1 MAGSVV
7 VTGSSRF
14 PMYSETINL
23 LAQRHLRTIKVEQ
36 YVDWAL
42 ACLES
47 NIDTHSIRI
56 LASLQKPLYSSEVED
71 YFQRGLTELGWTLPS
86 GRDCL
91 LPYVRALAKQ
101 IASGAIA
108 PVEGCRKIY
117 KIVVALDYPA
127 DLSAWVYL
135 DEGQLPGNLGD
146 VEAAELDAAIVRE
159 ARRLIDEE
167 AG

>member
-1 MAGSVV
+1 MAGPVV
-7 VTGSSRF
+7 VTGSSQF

-23 LAQRHLRTIKVEQ
+23 LAQRQLSMIRVEQ

-71 YFQRGLTELGWTLPS
+71 YFHRSLTELGWTLPS
-86 GRDCL
+86 GEECL
-91 LPYVRALAKQ
+91 LLYVRFLAKQ
-101 IASGAIA
+101 VVSGAIA

-117 KIVVALDYPA
+117 KIVVALDYPGE
-127 DLSAWVYL
+127 LGAWVYL
-135 DEGQLPGNLGD
+135 DEGQLPGGFGE
-146 VEAAELDAAIVRE
+146 VEAVKLDGAIVRE